1 MSRWSTPNSCFSPNP
16 LHSVRREEKRR
27 EERCLLQSRTFDVMI
42 SALRRTAEATT
53 PRRRRRRRR
62 RRANESTELS
72 PHYMCN
78 KRLLFTNVLRATET
92 ELPAFRHRQFIIIS
106 PAAHARLGSAL
117 LCSARCFLPLDF
129 KRKTDRSEELKS
141 VRPMKWCLV
150 SAFGSFPSPRR
161 KNLAAVQSRNHE

>member
-1 MSRWSTPNSCFSPNP
+1 
-16 LHSVRREEKRR
+16 
-27 EERCLLQSRTFDVMI
+27 MI

-53 PRRRRRRRR
+53 PRRRRRR

-106 PAAHARLGSAL
+106 PAAHALLGSAL

-141 VRPMKWCLV
+141 VRPMKWCL
-150 SAFGSFPSPRR
+150 SRFGFRLISVPAPPQKLRSRGAAEQFSLAIINDFIMIRPMDMFPLRG
-161 KNLAAVQSRNHE
+161 SRQTTL